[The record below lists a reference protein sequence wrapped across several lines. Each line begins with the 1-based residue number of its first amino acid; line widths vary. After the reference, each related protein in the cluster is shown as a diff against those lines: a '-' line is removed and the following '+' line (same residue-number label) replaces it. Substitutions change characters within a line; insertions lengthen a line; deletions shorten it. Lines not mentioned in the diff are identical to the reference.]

1 MSMSAPALQNK
12 EAKLGF
18 RFRQF
23 FVRHDRSSMKVG
35 TDGVLLGAWVPI
47 EPLAISHWPLAIS
60 LPTANCQRRILDVG
74 TGSGLIAL
82 MLAQR
87 CQEAQIDAID
97 IDEASC
103 CQARDNFA
111 ASPWA
116 ERLHVAHSSL
126 QDWSHNKLSTFDFR
140 LSTDKYDL
148 IVSNP
153 PYFVRSL
160 KAPDA
165 ARCVARHND
174 TLPFGELIG
183 CSARLLKPDGILAVI
198 VPCEAEQELQT
209 LAAAEGLQC
218 IRRCYVHP
226 KPGRPAKRAMIVWRK
241 SSAMSADKTDKT
253 ETTKTTQSIVL
264 EDAQGGRSEA
274 YQQLTKDF
282 YL

>member
-1 MSMSAPALQNK
+1 MSAHISRDK

-35 TDGVLLGAWVPI
+35 TDGVLLGSWTPI
-47 EPLAISHWPLAIS
+47 SNQPL
-60 LPTANCQRRILDVG
+60 RILDVG

-87 CQEAQIDAID
+87 CPETQIDAID

-103 CQARDNFA
+103 EQARENFA

-116 ERLHVAHSSL
+116 ERLHVAQSSL
-126 QDWSHNKLSTFDFR
+126 QDWQDR
-140 LSTDKYDL
+140 EYDL
-148 IVSNP
+148 VVSNP
-153 PYFVRSL
+153 PYFVDSL

-165 ARCVARHND
+165 ARCAARHND
-174 TLPFGELIG
+174 TLPFRTLIAE
-183 CSARLLKPDGILAVI
+183 STRRLKPDGTLVVI
-198 VPCEAEQELQT
+198 VPSEAEDELQV
-209 LAAAEGLQC
+209 LAEAEGLQC
-218 IRRCYVHP
+218 AQKCYVHP
-226 KPGRPAKRAMIVWRK
+226 KPGRPAKRVMLAWK
-241 SSAMSADKTDKT
+241 HSNTSAKLGGLT
-253 ETTKTTQSIVL
+253 EHLTL
-264 EDAQGGRSEA
+264 EDDRGGRSEA